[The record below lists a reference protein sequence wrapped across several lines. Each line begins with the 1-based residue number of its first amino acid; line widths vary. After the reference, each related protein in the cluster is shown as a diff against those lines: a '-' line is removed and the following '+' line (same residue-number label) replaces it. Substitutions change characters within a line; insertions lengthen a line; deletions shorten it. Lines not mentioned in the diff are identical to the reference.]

1 MSSRTVLIS
10 DDNRSAADALCK
22 VLRREGYDAL
32 AVYDGQSAIDRIR
45 DGGIEIVLTD
55 LKMEPLD
62 GMAVLRAAKAQ
73 PDPPIVLVFTGYGT
87 VETAVQAM
95 HLGALDFLTKPV
107 TPTQL
112 LQRLRELDGRGSI
125 ITSGDADLWPG
136 RLGRQLALVAGVTS
150 TVLLIGE
157 PGSGRGS
164 AAARIHGLGGG
175 SDTPMVAIPRPDRA
189 DAEKLSA
196 SSAVFFPSVDQLN
209 AESAQHLERL
219 LDALP
224 PPHDGGPRIFASAR
238 PGWSAPAGGALY
250 YRLAVLVVDIPPLR
264 DRIAELPLLI
274 DRILEERSD
283 LAGREAPRPT
293 AAQLERL
300 KAYHWPGNLREAAA
314 VCERALVFG
323 AQAYDLPD
331 VPGRSP
337 EALQDGFNLSRY
349 LETEERRLL
358 EQALR
363 QSGGDRTKMSKLLGV
378 ERNTLR
384 YKLNKYG
391 LLDRT

>member
-1 MSSRTVLIS
+1 MNSRRVLIA

-22 VLRREGYDAL
+22 VLKREGYDAQ
-32 AVYDGQSAIDRIR
+32 AVYDGQTAIDRIQA
-45 DGGIEIVLTD
+45 GGIEIVLTD
-55 LKMEPLD
+55 LKMAPVD
-62 GMAVLRAAKAQ
+62 GMQVLQAAKGIE
-73 PDPPIVLVFTGYGT
+73 DPPVVLVFTGYGT

-112 LQRLRELDGRGSI
+112 IQRLRELEGRGSI
-125 ITSGDADLWPG
+125 ITSGEADLWPG
-136 RLGRQLALVAGVTS
+136 KIGRQLQLVAGVDS
-150 TVLLIGE
+150 TVLLLGE

-164 AAARIHGLGGG
+164 AAARIHQTGRRPDGR
-175 SDTPMVAIPRPDRA
+175 MAAVPRPGKA
-189 DAEKLSA
+189 DLADLSDCA
-196 SSAVFFPSVDQLN
+196 AVFFPSVDKLGIE
-209 AESAQHLERL
+209 AAQHLERL
-219 LDALP
+219 LESLP
-224 PPHDGGPRIFASAR
+224 APHDGGPRVFASAS
-238 PGWSAPAGGALY
+238 PGWTAHAGGNLF
-250 YRLAVLVVDIPPLR
+250 YRLAVLVVEIPPLR
-264 DRIAELPLLI
+264 DRVPELPLLFE
-274 DRILEERSD
+274 RILEERSD

-293 AAQLERL
+293 PAQLERL

-323 AQAYDLPD
+323 PSAYDLPD

-337 EALQDGFNLSRY
+337 EALTEGFSLSRY
-349 LETEERRLL
+349 LESEERRLL

-363 QSGGDRTKMSKLLGV
+363 QTEGDRSEMSKLLGV